1 MFASVSRPIRSN
13 IRTNHESL
21 ARARF
26 PALLANNK
34 YLLGVHIGSV
44 YCLCFLCDWQ
54 QWILLYWFYN
64 VQLKTRQARPAQERW
79 VSQWK
84 CPKTSKGPGK
94 RGHIVADTLLPTQMF
109 PRLPARATFVAD
121 TNFVS
126 ATQKMSDLVQKHFVS
141 ATNVSQFAQPKKHH
155 GQQCVRNNESSFARA
170 LTLYELLQKQFRSKY
185 LFNAI
190 KPSLIWLTWL
200 SLVLI
205 WLALISGLSRPAV
218 NDWASTKWTVQE
230 ACAFLVTRRQ
240 RRVVPIWCF
249 QRWGLHVLL
258 VNMKPQ
264 SWYRSFLSS
273 YLIHSLGKEAAFVLA
288 VLVCPR

>member
-1 MFASVSRPIRSN
+1 MVGNNEYFCFGFTTSN
-13 IRTNHESL
+13 
-21 ARARF
+21 
-26 PALLANNK
+26 
-34 YLLGVHIGSV
+34 
-44 YCLCFLCDWQ
+44 
-54 QWILLYWFYN
+54 
-64 VQLKTRQARPAQERW
+64 
-79 VSQWK
+79 WK
-84 CPKTSKGPGK
+84 RVK
-94 RGHIVADTLLPTQMF
+94 RDP
-109 PRLPARATFVAD
+109 
-121 TNFVS
+121 
-126 ATQKMSDLVQKHFVS
+126 
-141 ATNVSQFAQPKKHH
+141 PKKDDSHSEN
-155 GQQCVRNNESSFARA
+155 V
-170 LTLYELLQKQFRSKY
+170 LKPVTLYELLQKQFRSKY

-205 WLALISGLSRPAV
+205 WLAFISGLSRPAV

-240 RRVVPIWCF
+240 RRVVLIWCF